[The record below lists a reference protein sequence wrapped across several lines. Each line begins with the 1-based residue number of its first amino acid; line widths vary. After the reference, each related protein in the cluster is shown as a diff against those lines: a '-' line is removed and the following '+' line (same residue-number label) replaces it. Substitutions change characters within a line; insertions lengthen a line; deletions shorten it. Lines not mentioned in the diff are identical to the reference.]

1 MSFPARRMSSVRDF
15 QPSESVDSPMV
26 SFDHALELLL
36 DAEDLVIADVGAAY
50 GLPWYLQVLDEW
62 ATLCLFEP
70 NAARAEE
77 LRKAY
82 KKSNRRKKAH
92 VFETALSAS
101 GGERVLYE
109 TNVPTGSSLLKP
121 GSDALNEFGDPSYFF
136 PIHAHR
142 IQTRRL
148 DDVLN
153 EAGIQQVD
161 FLKLDVQGAEIE
173 VLHGLG
179 ERLRQSTLG
188 VELEVG
194 LPGGYLEQPSM
205 GEVDE
210 FLRSRGFTLFD
221 LRPVRLHRPVHGD
234 RTYYPRQVFGV
245 HESSTSLSKRIWEV
259 DALYFRGAEHLL
271 KAGDRSGLRKLV
283 VLYCAYG
290 FFAEAHYLLTRVMED
305 HILPSP
311 EAEGLRNAVM
321 AWHRHRHYSMKE
333 SPRGWTIREFVSS
346 WRNRLSRLFYRPR
359 SSTWL
364 VNE

>member
-1 MSFPARRMSSVRDF
+1 MSFPARRMLSANDF
-15 QPSESVDSPMV
+15 QFSEPVDAPMV
-26 SFDHALELLL
+26 SLDQALTLLL
-36 DAEDLVIADVGAAY
+36 GTEDLVIADVGAAY
-50 GLPWYLQVLDEW
+50 GLPWYLQVLEEW

-82 KKSNRRKKAH
+82 KKFDRKKKAH
-92 VFETALSAS
+92 VFETALSAL

-121 GSDALNEFGDPSYFF
+121 GSDALHEFGDPSYFF
-136 PIHAHR
+136 PIHEHSV
-142 IQTRRL
+142 QTRRL
-148 DDVLN
+148 DDVLD
-153 EAGIQQVD
+153 EAGVQQVD
-161 FLKLDVQGAEIE
+161 FIKLDVQGAEIE
-173 VLHGLG
+173 VLRGLG
-179 ERLRQSTLG
+179 DRLGQSTLG

-194 LPGGYLEQPSM
+194 LPGGYCEQPSM

-210 FLRSRGFTLFD
+210 FLRARGFTMFD

-234 RTYYPRQVFGV
+234 RTYYPRQTFGV
-245 HESSTSLSKRIWEV
+245 HENSTSLSKRIWEV
-259 DALYFRGAEHLL
+259 DALYFRGAENLL
-271 KAGDRSGLRKLV
+271 KSGDGSALRKLV

-290 FFAEAHYLLTRVMED
+290 FFAEAHYLLTRVLEG

-311 EAEGLRNAVM
+311 EAESLRNAVI
-321 AWHRHRHYSMKE
+321 AWHRHRHYSVTE
-333 SPRGWTIREFVSS
+333 SPRWWTIREFLDS
-346 WRNRLSRLFYRPR
+346 WRNRVSRVFCRPR